1 MKFLI
6 KDFSTFTGEILN
18 GKLHFFMQWIL
29 LHFWAL
35 SKKMKL
41 WGYLY
46 KKSLWWIPILV
57 ETYNVPKAKLVDGRS
72 VSGYW

>member
-1 MKFLI
+1 MENFIFLCSEYSYI
-6 KDFSTFTGEILN
+6 SE
-18 GKLHFFMQWIL
+18 HFQ
-29 LHFWAL
+29 
-35 SKKMKL
+35 KKMRL

-72 VSGYW
+72 VSGCW